1 MFFITILFK
10 KITLLFFLMY
20 FVDKILIYFGLQR
33 IKVSLN
39 LLEQERKQRE
49 EFERKLSDKDREL
62 IDINRKLEVEKRK
75 IEEIEEL
82 SGILLEE
89 RDSARKQTRELS
101 DLLSVEN
108 PYALA
113 ISRSSLPG
121 RIVERFLGLSK
132 SEAEFIIYYIPKMI
146 SERNS
151 DEKIKYKRIHA
162 DPKRLLTFIEEL
174 SELRYVH
181 EIHTGAQI
189 YQGVKKTSFKS
200 VFRENGIFFVKGTY
214 VLNNFGKEIFV
225 HTTAR
230 NEKEAGYIRDFL
242 NCIFE

>member
-1 MFFITILFK
+1 
-10 KITLLFFLMY
+10 MY

-121 RIVERFLGLSK
+121 RIVERFLGL
-132 SEAEFIIYYIPKMI
+132 
-146 SERNS
+146 
-151 DEKIKYKRIHA
+151 
-162 DPKRLLTFIEEL
+162 
-174 SELRYVH
+174 
-181 EIHTGAQI
+181 
-189 YQGVKKTSFKS
+189 
-200 VFRENGIFFVKGTY
+200 
-214 VLNNFGKEIFV
+214 FV
-225 HTTAR
+225 HCHV
-230 NEKEAGYIRDFL
+230 GLSF
-242 NCIFE
+242 